1 MKKYIVK
8 YKIEEEIEASSEFD
22 ALIIH
27 QDSLAEKLGSMVKEI
42 VIEKNNVKAN
52 QDSNGKNIPTN
63 FDLEESLECVW
74 NALSGYR
81 KGCISGD
88 DEQWDD
94 VCTAMAWIE
103 ESLNEDENDTLASE
117 NKNFAEYLENVLGY
131 DLDLVSQVANG
142 NLKQYK
148 KIQIPIGEED
158 IRMFQDLVDDGE
170 PFNWSFDKIDVEFIK
185 DDGEDI

>member
-1 MKKYIVK
+1 MKDNKHYKQGYADGVFELKVK
-8 YKIEEEIEASSEFD
+8 LTQQLKKVLKEEQDIQKTIDSQNDNFCDIERHDGWIEC
-22 ALIIH
+22 L
-27 QDSLAEKLGSMVKEI
+27 KMVLYHLH
-42 VIEKNNVKAN
+42 KNDINNKPN

-103 ESLNEDENDTLASE
+103 ESLNEDENDTLAWE

-142 NLKQYK
+142 N
-148 KIQIPIGEED
+148 
-158 IRMFQDLVDDGE
+158 
-170 PFNWSFDKIDVEFIK
+170 IK
-185 DDGEDI
+185 GGVK